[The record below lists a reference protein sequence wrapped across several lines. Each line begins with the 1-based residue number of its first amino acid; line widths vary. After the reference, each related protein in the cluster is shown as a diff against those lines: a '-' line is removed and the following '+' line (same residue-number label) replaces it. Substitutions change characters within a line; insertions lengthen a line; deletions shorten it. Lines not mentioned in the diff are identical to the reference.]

1 MEIGDKFTFNSNGK
15 VRTALFLEEK
25 GDFVVAVLYE
35 DVRFQGLM
43 MDIPKY
49 QIENEHKK
57 IKNNEN
63 ETN

>member
-15 VRTALFLEEK
+15 VRTALFLEEND
-25 GDFVVAVLYE
+25 DFVVAILYK
-35 DVRFQGLM
+35 DVRFQGLKIE
-43 MDIPKY
+43 IPKY
-49 QIENEHKK
+49 QIENQNKK